1 MAAFGAS
8 VAATQPR
15 KLLGEAQTRAASLP
29 DLVIEAQ
36 RIAATITMGWHGRR
50 MRGPGENFWQFR
62 PHANGESAQIIDW
75 RRSARDDNSYV
86 REKEWDAAH
95 TVWLW
100 SDSSPSMQF
109 KSALAMQSKADR
121 ALLIIL
127 AVAELLSRS
136 GERIAWPHVA
146 TPFAARDGATRLA
159 LRLAA
164 SPAGDELPAF
174 DSVRRYNDLVIAS
187 DFAEPEDEV
196 LARLGPLF
204 KRGLTGHLIE
214 VCDPVEED
222 FPYGGNTEFID
233 PETGAK
239 LTAGRAQTVASEYR
253 AAFQTRREVLRR
265 EAARNG
271 WSFHVSGT
279 DKPATPTLLSMA
291 QDFAASKRLG

>member
-8 VAATQPR
+8 VAANSPR
-15 KLLGEAQTRAASLP
+15 KLLGEAQTRAATLP

-62 PHANGESAQIIDW
+62 PHANGESAQVIDW

-86 REKEWDAAH
+86 REMEWDAAH

-100 SDSSPSMQF
+100 ADSSPSMQF
-109 KSALAMQSKADR
+109 KSNLAMQSKADR
-121 ALLIIL
+121 AFLIVL

-136 GERIAWPHVA
+136 GERIAWPGIA
-146 TPFAARDGATRLA
+146 NPFAARDGATRLA
-159 LRLAA
+159 MRLAA
-164 SPAGDELPAF
+164 SPAVDEMPAF
-174 DSVRRYNDLVIAS
+174 DSVRRFNDLVITS
-187 DFAEPEDEV
+187 DFSEPEEDV
-196 LARLGPLF
+196 LARLDPLF

-222 FPYGGNTEFID
+222 FPYGGNTEFVD
-233 PETGAK
+233 PETGAR

-253 AAFQTRREVLRR
+253 AAFQTRRETLRR

-271 WSFHVSGT
+271 WSYRVSRT
-279 DKPATPTLLSMA
+279 DKPATTTLLAIA
-291 QDFAASKRLG
+291 QDFAVSKRLG